1 MLIRPVSCA
10 EAKTSRLPTVRH
22 PSHAAE
28 KDTIII
34 FPSFRPIVS
43 VSHPAWR
50 TAAAT
55 GLAYLVAIAALFVL
69 LFVGPYVVFG
79 VA

>member
-1 MLIRPVSCA
+1 
-10 EAKTSRLPTVRH
+10 
-22 PSHAAE
+22 
-28 KDTIII
+28 
-34 FPSFRPIVS
+34 VS
-43 VSHPAWR
+43 VSNPAWR

-55 GLAYLVAIAALFVL
+55 GFAYLVALAALFVL

>member
-1 MLIRPVSCA
+1 
-10 EAKTSRLPTVRH
+10 
-22 PSHAAE
+22 
-28 KDTIII
+28 
-34 FPSFRPIVS
+34 VS
-43 VSHPAWR
+43 VSNPAWR

-55 GLAYLVAIAALFVL
+55 GLAYLVALAALFVL

>member
-1 MLIRPVSCA
+1 MA
-10 EAKTSRLPTVRH
+10 
-22 PSHAAE
+22 PS
-28 KDTIII
+28 IPP
-34 FPSFRPIVS
+34 FVS

-55 GLAYLVAIAALFVL
+55 GLAYLVALAALFVL

-79 VA
+79 AV